1 VAAAFMTVLIVEDDR
16 PMRQLIKKLIADL
29 ANAVYECSYG
39 EQALAAY
46 REYRPDWVL
55 MHIPM
60 DGMDG
65 LTATQQI
72 IAKWPE
78 AKVAIVTSYN
88 EQSLREAA
96 GRAGA
101 CEYVLKDDLHI
112 LRGTLS
118 APRQGGNQ

>member
-1 VAAAFMTVLIVEDDR
+1 
-16 PMRQLIKKLIADL
+16 MRQLIKKLIADL
-29 ANAVYECSYG
+29 ASALYESSDG
-39 EQALAAY
+39 EQALAIY

-55 MHIPM
+55 MDIRM

-78 AKVAIVTSYN
+78 AKVAIVTGYN
-88 EQSLREAA
+88 EQSLRDAA
-96 GRAGA
+96 RRAGA

-112 LRGTLS
+112 LRGILS
-118 APRQGGNQ
+118 APRQGGIR